1 MQIETERLVLR
12 SSQSF
17 DAQAL
22 AEIWSDPEV
31 TLYMGGPRDFAE
43 TRELFE
49 EEALSGAETHIDLW
63 PVIEKTSGQVIGHC
77 GLIDKD
83 VDGQSEYELVYVFHT
98 SAWGKGYATEAAS
111 AVRDYAFEQLDLKR
125 IIALIDPENAASE
138 RVAKKIGMHFER
150 KTCRP
155 NGKVLRVYAR
165 HAYVTSEAAYR

>member
-1 MQIETERLVLR
+1 MQIETERLLLR
-12 SSQSF
+12 SLQSF

-22 AEIWSDPEV
+22 AEIWSDPGV
-31 TLYMGGPRDFAE
+31 TLYMGGPRDFTE
-43 TRELFE
+43 TRELLE
-49 EEALSGAETHIDLW
+49 EEALSGAETNIGLW

-83 VDGQSEYELVYVFHT
+83 VDGQAEYELIYVFHT

-111 AVRDYAFEQLDLKR
+111 AVKDYAFEQLDLKR
-125 IIALIDPENAASE
+125 IIALIDPENVASE

-155 NGKVLRVYAR
+155 SGKVLRVYAR
-165 HAYVTSEAAYR
+165 HTYR